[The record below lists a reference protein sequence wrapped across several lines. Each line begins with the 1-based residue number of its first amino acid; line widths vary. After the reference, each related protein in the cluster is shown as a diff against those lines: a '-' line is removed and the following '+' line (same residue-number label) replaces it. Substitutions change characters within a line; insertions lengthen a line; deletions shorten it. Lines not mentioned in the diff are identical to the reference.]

1 MWSQDLPFRVAFGVL
16 FFTLAAIVVRFRRAA
31 QRGRQF
37 DYAAEGRRM
46 FVALRAGGLA
56 LWGYCLLYVVHPGAL
71 TWSFVAMPD
80 GLRWMG
86 AVVAAATVPLVTAA
100 QRAIGRNV
108 SPTVTTHDDHELVTT
123 GPYRWVRH
131 PLYTAGTAI
140 FTGLGLLA
148 SSWFLLLSA
157 AVALV
162 LVTVRLPHEEARLE
176 ARFGQRY
183 RDYAASTG
191 RFLPRWF

>member
-1 MWSQDLPFRVAFGVL
+1 
-16 FFTLAAIVVRFRRAA
+16 
-31 QRGRQF
+31 
-37 DYAAEGRRM
+37 M

-56 LWGYCLLYVVHPGAL
+56 LWGYCLLYVVYPGAL